1 MIYLRILKIFTPGS
15 IPNPQTFKF
24 CGKISCK
31 MIQKD
36 PKQPWRKTQQTV
48 RELPRIQQEMRKMDK
63 EGIPFQPEQVS
74 LTRSISGIGSFC
86 SCYFVAQ
93 LLWTLC
99 TCMEG
104 DTLYSSISGCVL
116 LLITQ
121 QMQGLFSSAVKH
133 WYRMALLDHSR
144 DPTEVYIPPLH
155 LYCPWYTW

>member
-1 MIYLRILKIFTPGS
+1 MIIYDFWAIFTPCS
-15 IPNPQTFKF
+15 IPYPQTLKF

-31 MIQKD
+31 MIQED

-48 RELPRIQQEMRKMDK
+48 RELPQIQQEKRKMDT

-74 LTRSISGIGSFC
+74 LTRSISGIGSLC

-104 DTLYSSISGCVL
+104 NTLYSSISGCVL

-121 QMQGLFSSAVKH
+121 QMQGLFSSAVK
-133 WYRMALLDHSR
+133 YRYKMALLDHSR
-144 DPTEVYIPPLH
+144 DPTEVYIPPSHWCCL
-155 LYCPWYTW
+155 WYTW